1 MGLVETLPWCELFML
16 ACQALRDVRALI
28 LRLDIAGPVFNS
40 FFRFVARTYPA
51 APRQRRFYVLCAR
64 MRGARSTG
72 TLQSE
77 RRRRRM
83 KMNKLMVMLMMLKVE
98 QTLVWML
105 PIPSFLRL

>member
-1 MGLVETLPWCELFML
+1 
-16 ACQALRDVRALI
+16 
-28 LRLDIAGPVFNS
+28 
-40 FFRFVARTYPA
+40 
-51 APRQRRFYVLCAR
+51 

-72 TLQSE
+72 TLRSE